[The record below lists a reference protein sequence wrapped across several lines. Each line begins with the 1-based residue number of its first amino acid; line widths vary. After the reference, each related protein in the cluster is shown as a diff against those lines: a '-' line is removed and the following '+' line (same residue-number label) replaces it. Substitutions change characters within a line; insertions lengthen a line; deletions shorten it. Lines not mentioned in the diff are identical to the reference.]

1 MISNVVAYTFLSR
14 FLFTMTRKL
23 FIISLFSLVFF
34 CSCGDD
40 DNTDSSSAIP
50 QVTNFNKNSEKNEN
64 YLRLEFPKIKDDN
77 NNLIVVHS
85 TQQYGVNYS
94 IEWDCKKR
102 AQRWTCY
109 AMYAKNSVVNWSRG
123 RWNNTEWN
131 GDPFQEDP
139 DIPASYNVTLYDHV
153 GDGFDRGHICP
164 SQDRLCSREANEQT
178 FYLSNMHPQ
187 YNAFNTGVWE
197 KMEQKVRSWNTNQF
211 RDTLYICKGGTIDK
225 NEQVLMI
232 SNKGLIV
239 PKYFFMAVL
248 CKNSQGYKA
257 IGFLVE
263 HTNTTYN
270 NQPLSNYVVSIDQLE
285 QFTGIDFFCNL
296 PDEIENKVEKNVTNV
311 IWGL

>member
-1 MISNVVAYTFLSR
+1 M
-14 FLFTMTRKL
+14 
-23 FIISLFSLVFF
+23 FF

-40 DNTDSSSAIP
+40 DNTDSSSATT
-50 QVTNFNKNSEKNEN
+50 QVTNFNKNPEKNEN

-248 CKNSQGYKA
+248 CKNSQGYKT